1 VSLILEALKKVE
13 RERATPEQRGFLVL
27 GPAAWA
33 PARSNAGWILG
44 IFAAAGIAG
53 GMVYALTR
61 PDTAP
66 AAAAPATGIE
76 VPTGPAARPPEL
88 APVGPPATA
97 AWQPPAPSEAARRS
111 APPASAA
118 TGPPPPAATP
128 PGPVLALN
136 AISAQDGVPIA
147 VINDRV
153 VREGD
158 RFDGVRVLRIG
169 AAEVEVEIA
178 GARRVLRF

>member
-44 IFAAAGIAG
+44 IVAAAGIAG
-53 GMVYALTR
+53 GVVYALTR

-66 AAAAPATGIE
+66 TAAAPAFE
-76 VPTGPAARPPEL
+76 VPTGPAARPPDI
-88 APVGPPATA
+88 APEGPPATA
-97 AWQPPAPSEAARRS
+97 AWQPPAPSEARRS

-118 TGPPPPAATP
+118 TVPPPPAATP

>member
-33 PARSNAGWILG
+33 PARSHAGRILG
-44 IFAAAGIAG
+44 NFAAAGIAG

-76 VPTGPAARPPEL
+76 VPTGPAARPPDI
-88 APVGPPATA
+88 APEGPPATA
-97 AWQPPAPSEAARRS
+97 AWQPPAPSEARRS

-118 TGPPPPAATP
+118 TDPPPPAAPP
-128 PGPVLALN
+128 PGPDLA
-136 AISAQDGVPIA
+136 
-147 VINDRV
+147 
-153 VREGD
+153 
-158 RFDGVRVLRIG
+158 
-169 AAEVEVEIA
+169 
-178 GARRVLRF
+178 